1 MSEYDKEGEPKQVGG
16 RDNPQLVRIKT
27 LSRKNRNS
35 GTRLKHRRRAERAA
49 QLKMQANLGFDD
61 PMRKNQKNFVNFPE
75 RTITL
80 SVEDS
85 GDGSPE
91 PAQKKGKEKAPEKE
105 KEKATGKAKS
115 SKADG
120 KKLDHSPTDDEDSP
134 HFRPPKRE
142 KSLLLADMNNSELT
156 ERLEKLNAVLQELKE
171 EKIRHLKESV
181 KAWEEKYSQRLSDL
195 EFSILRFQDRCK
207 LQSSEIND
215 QISRVEDMSETNTT
229 IRQRIEKKLF
239 VHGPIIQSE
248 NPHTLLTLTL
258 SLIRGILYYTAQIRD
273 LIFRAPAPRKTD
285 ELRPTPSE
293 EDLHKHSMGWGS
305 SESLSKE
312 STSTEP
318 SSSTDSIGNLGE
330 DSLRIRRFKEPQ
342 KN

>member
-27 LSRKNRNS
+27 LSRNFRKKINALS
-35 GTRLKHRRRAERAA
+35 FRRAERAA

-61 PMRKNQKNFVNFPE
+61 PMKK

-156 ERLEKLNAVLQELKE
+156 ERLEKLNAVLQELK
-171 EKIRHLKESV
+171 
-181 KAWEEKYSQRLSDL
+181 
-195 EFSILRFQDRCK
+195 
-207 LQSSEIND
+207 
-215 QISRVEDMSETNTT
+215 ISRVEDMSETNTT

-330 DSLRIRRFKEPQ
+330 DSLRTRRFKEPQ